1 MPPRMRSKRH
11 TGDSAGNTIRMPISI
26 IRIKQKQR
34 KSLKKFS
41 RRISRSCSK
50 RSREAAMAEAMEA
63 PPTEQG
69 APEPAVMEI
78 MAVTVAL
85 VVLVALAALADMGI
99 QVVHSLLPEPD
110 GQRRMCGC
118 RQQKIISVTTPMM
131 RHSMC
136 SQSFRTVTP
145 AGII

>member
-1 MPPRMRSKRH
+1 
-11 TGDSAGNTIRMPISI
+11 
-26 IRIKQKQR
+26 
-34 KSLKKFS
+34 
-41 RRISRSCSK
+41 
-50 RSREAAMAEAMEA
+50 MAEAMEA

-85 VVLVALAALADMGI
+85 AVLEALEALADMGI

-118 RQQKIISVTTPMM
+118 RQQKIISVTTLMM

-145 AGII
+145 VGII